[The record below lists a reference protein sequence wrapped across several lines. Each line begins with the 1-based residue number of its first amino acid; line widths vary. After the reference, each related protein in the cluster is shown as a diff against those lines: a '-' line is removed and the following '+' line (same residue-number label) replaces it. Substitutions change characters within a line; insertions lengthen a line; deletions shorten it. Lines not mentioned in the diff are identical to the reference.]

1 MFYFAIIF
9 HKYLF
14 VNLLCRIMSLIKIM
28 KGIYMEPLKSLT
40 FKYNAFT
47 PAFRR
52 TIFVV
57 SIIIAFLFWFLL
69 FTNADFTL
77 SSDFITVL
85 LIYLIFGI
93 GRFIT
98 PYGALFLFCLILI
111 YIGLIVPAQF
121 VLLLL
126 DAHDSSGNAYF
137 YEDYVLLTYNKKES
151 RLDKNETFIDFNIRN
166 KNQLSCLITTFQGKV
181 LFMSSKTEI
190 TRGNNYEQTSLYSVM
205 NEIIEFV
212 CPKTTKSDDTTD
224 EL

>member
-1 MFYFAIIF
+1 
-9 HKYLF
+9 
-14 VNLLCRIMSLIKIM
+14 
-28 KGIYMEPLKSLT
+28 MEPSKSLT

-98 PYGALFLFCLILI
+98 PYGALFLFCYLIL
-111 YIGLIVPAQF
+111 F
-121 VLLLL
+121 
-126 DAHDSSGNAYF
+126 S
-137 YEDYVLLTYNKKES
+137 NK
-151 RLDKNETFIDFNIRN
+151 I
-166 KNQLSCLITTFQGKV
+166 
-181 LFMSSKTEI
+181 
-190 TRGNNYEQTSLYSVM
+190 
-205 NEIIEFV
+205 
-212 CPKTTKSDDTTD
+212 
-224 EL
+224 

>member
-1 MFYFAIIF
+1 
-9 HKYLF
+9 
-14 VNLLCRIMSLIKIM
+14 
-28 KGIYMEPLKSLT
+28 MEPSKSLT

-77 SSDFITVL
+77 SSDFITGL

-93 GRFIT
+93 GSFIT

-126 DAHDSSGNAYF
+126 DAHDSLGNAYF

-151 RLDKNETFIDFNIRN
+151 RLNKNETLIDFNIRN

-205 NEIIEFV
+205 NEVIEFV